1 MNWER
6 NNLIENKNQTIRIKR
21 FANPSKNNNCLTIYN
36 IRNIMK
42 KFLILLFLM
51 ATGTS
56 VYAQKSYIT
65 IYAGN
70 VDSDSYQYMYLT
82 GDLPSDIKSYYSD
95 SGVKIGTILN
105 LLSQKGF
112 EVESFCAAGNGTTS
126 PPRMFY
132 LLSKKSSSNDD
143 SAISIVHS
151 DDGEAYEVARYN
163 LQGMQVNENTK
174 GIQII
179 VYSNYTT
186 KTVIVE

>member
-1 MNWER
+1 
-6 NNLIENKNQTIRIKR
+6 
-21 FANPSKNNNCLTIYN
+21 
-36 IRNIMK
+36 MK

-51 ATGTS
+51 AIGTS
-56 VYAQKSYIT
+56 VYGQKSYIT

-70 VDSDSYQYMYLT
+70 VDESCQYMYLT

-95 SGVKIGTILN
+95 GGGVTIGTILN

-112 EVESFCAAGNGTTS
+112 EVESFCAAGNGS
-126 PPRMFY
+126 SYPPKMFY